1 MKGILIIN
9 AFWKS
14 ASMKEMEA
22 QLCCSAKRLGIELR
36 VLTNQDFLFSMPLLT
51 PHHAPVDADFILF
64 WDKDIR
70 LAMQLEQ
77 AGYRLFNSA
86 QSIALCDDKT
96 LTHLAL
102 SRCGLPTPK
111 TILCPSTFPSIGYP
125 CIDFLKRAGDIL
137 SYPMVIKEGCGSFG
151 QQVYLAKD
159 RAQALSILQEKAG
172 LPLLMQQYIQECAG
186 RDIRLYMAGGK
197 CIAAMERRNEKDF
210 RANIQNGGSAL
221 PYTPSQEEIDLA
233 ANACQALGLTF
244 AGVDILHSKNGPLI
258 CEVNSNAHFS
268 ALAALTHQDV
278 AGAILSH
285 IQEAIC
291 AAG

>member
-9 AFWKS
+9 AFWES

-22 QLCCSAKRLGIELR
+22 QLCCSAKRLGIELSVR
-36 VLTNQDFLFSMPLLT
+36 TNQDFLFSMPPLI
-51 PHHAPVDADFILF
+51 PHHPNPDADFILF

-102 SRCGLPTPK
+102 SRHGLPMPK
-111 TILCPSTFPSIGYP
+111 TILCPSSFPSIGYP
-125 CIDFLKRAGDIL
+125 CIDFLKEAGEIL

-151 QQVYLAKD
+151 QQVYLAENQ
-159 RAQALSILQEKAG
+159 AQAQAILQEKSG
-172 LPLLMQQYIQECAG
+172 VPLLMQQYIRECAG

-197 CIAAMERRNEKDF
+197 CVAAMERRNEKDF
-210 RANIQNGGSAL
+210 RANIQNGGHAL
-221 PYTPSQEEIDLA
+221 PYLPTREEIDLA
-233 ANACQALGLTF
+233 ANACQALGLSF
-244 AGVDILHSKNGPLI
+244 AGVDILHSNGGPLL

-278 AGAILSH
+278 AGAILSY
-285 IQEAIC
+285 IQGEVC
-291 AAG
+291 TAG